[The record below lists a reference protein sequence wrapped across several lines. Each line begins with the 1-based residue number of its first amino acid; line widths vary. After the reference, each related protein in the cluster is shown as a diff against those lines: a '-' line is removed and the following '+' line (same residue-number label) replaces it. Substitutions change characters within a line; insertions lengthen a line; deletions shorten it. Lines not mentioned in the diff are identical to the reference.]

1 MTDRNGNFKLVGL
14 TPGIHT
20 LTLERDGYTLYPRT
34 LTVDVRSSNVSNA
47 VGVGIH
53 NAYLPVYLPIITR
66 GAASS
71 AQTASSATTAS
82 GLHAQDATFHLVCD
96 ADGCQMIGP
105 LEEGAPSGDSIFR

>member
-1 MTDRNGNFKLVGL
+1 MTDRNGNFMLVGL

-66 GAASS
+66 GAARGV
-71 AQTASSATTAS
+71 AVGQAATPA
-82 GLHAQDATFHLVCD
+82 GMLHEEATFHLVCG

-105 LEEGAPSGDSIFR
+105 LEDGAPSGDSIFR